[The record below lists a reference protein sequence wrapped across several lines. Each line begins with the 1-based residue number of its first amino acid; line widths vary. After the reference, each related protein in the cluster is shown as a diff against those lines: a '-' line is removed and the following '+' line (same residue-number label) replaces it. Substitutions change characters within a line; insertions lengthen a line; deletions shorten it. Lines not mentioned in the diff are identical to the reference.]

1 MANADVRT
9 TSAQDNPLC
18 ARLQTKFGG
27 RGIAAS
33 DLTRTATVDRSLFN
47 SKGAQ
52 KVRRAAD
59 PFEDTA
65 RFVSA
70 DARNMAAETARFKAV
85 RTAQTSDARAESVR
99 TAHTAHTAQSAQA
112 SAQAARRRTAAGE
125 VTTPFA
131 SGAYA
136 AAYARAADIRRM
148 AYDGSMAK
156 AAQAREAQLRSAET
170 RAPFPLT
177 PAWFKYVFSNLKS
190 GAHDEV
196 KVDNPPV
203 SKGIIIAIVLFAVV
217 VMMIIFSFSQISAF
231 KREIS
236 DLEAQRSELCQE
248 IEKLSLDVD
257 LKNNVREIERAAT
270 EDIGMVKSN
279 QVQSK
284 YISLSD
290 GERIE
295 VISNTSDGGEKDY
308 GVFSTVM
315 SVFDRNWDN
324 LMDYIG

>member
-9 TSAQDNPLC
+9 TSAADNPLC
-18 ARLQTKFGG
+18 ARLQTKFIS
-27 RGIAAS
+27 RGIAAN
-33 DLTRTATVDRSLFN
+33 DLTRTASIDRSRFN
-47 SKGAQ
+47 SKGAE
-52 KVRRAAD
+52 KIRKAAD

-65 RFVSA
+65 RFTPAAAS
-70 DARNMAAETARFKAV
+70 MKAETARFNAV
-85 RTAQTSDARAESVR
+85 KTDHAFTASS
-99 TAHTAHTAQSAQA
+99 A
-112 SAQAARRRTAAGE
+112 SAQENARRRTAAGE

-156 AAQAREAQLRSAET
+156 AAQARESQRRNVEK
-170 RAPFPLT
+170 APFPLT
-177 PAWFKYVFSNLKS
+177 PAWFKHLSNNVKNDAR
-190 GAHDEV
+190 GEV

-203 SKGIIIAIVLFAVV
+203 SKGIIIAVILFAVV
-217 VMMIIFSFSQISAF
+217 VMMIIFSFSQISEF

-236 DLEAQRSELCQE
+236 DLEAQRSALCEE
-248 IEKLSLDVD
+248 IDKLSLDVD
-257 LKNNVREIERAAT
+257 FKNNVRDIERAAT

-284 YISLSD
+284 YVSLSN

-295 VISNTSDGGEKDY
+295 VISHTSDEAGGEY
-308 GVFSTVM
+308 GVLSTVM